1 MKNNDDSDID
11 ILDINNKILL
21 NFREEE
27 SSLLEFKRRLKDI
40 KTSLELKNI
49 RPRVIETLNNTV
61 KELEKHIHD
70 IENKHTWGVDILLG
84 HFNIRAAIYYKF
96 MVTHTLPS
104 TTHGGVAGEEMQ
116 NYLAKHGFVD
126 VFDVHRQYEPI
137 RYIIEVTD
145 DKLMN
150 A

>member
-49 RPRVIETLNNTV
+49 RPRVIETLNN
-61 KELEKHIHD
+61 I
-70 IENKHTWGVDILLG
+70 
-84 HFNIRAAIYYKF
+84 KF
-96 MVTHTLPS
+96 L
-104 TTHGGVAGEEMQ
+104 
-116 NYLAKHGFVD
+116 
-126 VFDVHRQYEPI
+126 
-137 RYIIEVTD
+137 
-145 DKLMN
+145 
-150 A
+150 